1 VSFPHRLHQPTNV
14 SVRFAETTEPIVEDI
29 RRMLLAELQSARTS
43 ISLTE
48 EDGLVQDGSEISLT
62 QVGEALVRKLA
73 RKERG
78 TIDEEDRQDLSGAN
92 SRLPKLITFP
102 YSRHSSCSEL
112 QHLVSIF
119 KPKDVFPCTVDEE
132 NWHEGKPLINLP
144 THCYC
149 KLIRPRI
156 QYRASFR

>member
-1 VSFPHRLHQPTNV
+1 V
-14 SVRFAETTEPIVEDI
+14 SVRFAKTTEPIVEDI

-48 EDGLVQDGSEISLT
+48 EDGLIQDDSEISLT
-62 QVGEALVRKLA
+62 RVGEALVRKLA

-78 TIDEEDRQDLSGAN
+78 TIDEDNRQDMSGAN
-92 SRLPKLITFP
+92 SKLPKLITFP

-112 QHLVSIF
+112 QHLVGIF

-132 NWHEGKPLINLP
+132 NWHEGKPLIILP
-144 THCYC
+144 AH
-149 KLIRPRI
+149 
-156 QYRASFR
+156 